1 MMDIITV
8 QKRNSEEKAKKL
20 RRAGFVPCIIFGGSL
35 QESIS
40 IQMEEAVARKLVR
53 FKREGSKLQLNLD
66 DRTIPVQIKGME
78 QNTLKNE
85 IVHIGFQAL
94 SADQKVNSVI
104 HIILKNSDIIAGTL
118 ERMLHEIPYASL
130 SADMIDTVTVDLEG
144 MPVGTV
150 LTVADIP
157 ELKSEKIDLQVD
169 TSSIVLRVN
178 DKIRSAKR
186 VAAEEA
192 TE

>member
-1 MMDIITV
+1 METITV
-8 QKRNSEEKAKKL
+8 QKRNPEEKAKKL
-20 RRAGFVPCIIFGGSL
+20 RRAGLVPCIIFGGNL

-53 FKREGSKLQLNLD
+53 FKREGSKLQLNLEGQ
-66 DRTIPVQIKGME
+66 TIPVQIKEKE
-78 QNTLKNE
+78 QNTLNNE
-85 IVHIGFQAL
+85 IVHISFQAL

-104 HIILKNSDIIAGTL
+104 HIILKNSDVIVGSL
-118 ERMLHEIPYASL
+118 ERMLLEIPYASL
-130 SADMIDTVTVDLEG
+130 PVDMIDTVTVDLEG

-157 ELKSEKIDLQVD
+157 ELKSEKIDLRVD

-178 DKIRSAKR
+178 DKIRSAKQGTTEQ
-186 VAAEEA
+186 AAE
-192 TE
+192 

>member
-1 MMDIITV
+1 MDIVTV
-8 QKRNSEEKAKKL
+8 QKRNTEEKAKKL
-20 RRAGFVPCIIFGGSL
+20 RRMGLVPCIIFGGSL

-40 IQMEEAVARKLVR
+40 IQIQEAVARKLVR

-66 DRTIPVQIKGME
+66 GQTILAQIKEME
-78 QNTLKNE
+78 QNTLNNK
-85 IVHIGFQAL
+85 IVHISFQAL
-94 SADQKVNSVI
+94 SDDQKVNSVI

-118 ERMLHEIPYASL
+118 ERMFLEIPYASL
-130 SADMIDTVTVDLEG
+130 PADMIDTVTVDLEG

-169 TSSIVLRVN
+169 TSSIVVRVN
-178 DKIRSAKR
+178 DKIRSIEE
-186 VAAEEA
+186 AAE
-192 TE
+192 